1 MSSGLGA
8 SFNIRSFGSNC
19 SATATA
25 AITSARSCFNIRSFG
40 SNCSASPPAST
51 TTSILSFNI
60 RSFGSNCS
68 ACETRSSSRP
78 NFRVSISALS
88 DRIAQ
93 PTAAPPGRRLC
104 WRFNIRSFGSNCSA
118 LSQRGQ
124 RRGGAMFQYPLF
136 RIELL
141 SSFITQTLQLK
152 LEVSISAL
160 SDRIAQQRACFIS
173 TVASSVS
180 ISALSDR
187 IAQPS
192 RRRTWIG

>member
-1 MSSGLGA
+1 MFQYPL
-8 SFNIRSFGSNC
+8 FRIEL
-19 SATATA
+19 
-25 AITSARSCFNIRSFG
+25 
-40 SNCSASPPAST
+40 
-51 TTSILSFNI
+51 LSFV
-60 RSFGSNCS
+60 SPHG
-68 ACETRSSSRP
+68 
-78 NFRVSISALS
+78 SISAF
-88 DRIAQ
+88 
-93 PTAAPPGRRLC
+93 
-104 WRFNIRSFGSNCSA
+104 W
-118 LSQRGQ
+118 
-124 RRGGAMFQYPLF
+124 FQYPLF